1 MSNNAENLGRPVD
14 IRAAHQEM
22 LDLVEGMVSSSR
34 PLAGGTSTS
43 RNVAGAGTSA
53 ETTSR
58 RRSPDATNAN
68 ASASASA
75 GASASS
81 RSQSDEPSVV
91 VDLGSGESG
100 AH

>member
-34 PLAGGTSTS
+34 PLAGGTS